1 MEIKD
6 KIEQFIL
13 SEICPDM
20 GITNLTHISEDE
32 SLVNSGI
39 IDSLGILKI
48 LSFMDEEFG
57 VDLSSD
63 VIRPEKFATIKSICE
78 LIKNKG

>member
-1 MEIKD
+1 MELKE

-13 SEICPDM
+13 TEVNSDI
-20 GITNLTHISEDE
+20 GLTHLGEDDA
-32 SLVNSGI
+32 LIDSGI

-48 LSFMDEEFG
+48 LSFLDEEFG
-57 VDLSSD
+57 LDLSSE